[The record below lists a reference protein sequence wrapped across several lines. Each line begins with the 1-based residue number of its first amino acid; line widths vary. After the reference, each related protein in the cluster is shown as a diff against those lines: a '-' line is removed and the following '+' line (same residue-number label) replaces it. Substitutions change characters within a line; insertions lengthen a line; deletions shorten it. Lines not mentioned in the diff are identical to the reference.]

1 MNFLQQ
7 PVLFSSEPASG
18 LVGLGL
24 ILTLAAIVVAVSLVV
39 TFAYAS
45 SKAATPERPCQ
56 KKPRQAQQDPDCT
69 GAALS

>member
-7 PVLFSSEPASG
+7 PVLFASETASG
-18 LVGLGL
+18 LVGMGL

-45 SKAATPERPCQ
+45 RKEATQVRPCQ
-56 KKPRQAQQDPDCT
+56 KQPQHAQQNPDCT